1 MESGNV
7 LLSRPFP
14 SALYPPQAARGRKPK
29 QVQCTHSPG
38 DEPRKFGT
46 ISAPKRNQPHFC
58 GADFFLESGN
68 VLLSR
73 PVSRQVPSAL
83 KGLTSVFGM
92 GTGGSLSPLSPE
104 FCQGLVQSV
113 VLLASAVSISN
124 HSLRLGNPPHIRA
137 SFFYC
142 AYPENRTSRL
152 FFILQRPVSN
162 FPFGLN
168 SILDQVL
175 DRLVSSSSIRYR
187 TSTDDLS
194 PGSPPGVL
202 LLSNGTLLL
211 EVGFTLR
218 CLQRLSR
225 PHFASLLCRWHDN
238 SCTSDASTP
247 VLSY

>member
-1 MESGNV
+1 MTYILPCYTPGEIRCISG
-7 LLSRPFP
+7 
-14 SALYPPQAARGRKPK
+14 
-29 QVQCTHSPG
+29 
-38 DEPRKFGT
+38 
-46 ISAPKRNQPHFC
+46 PKRNQPHIC

-73 PVSRQVPSAL
+73 AVSSQVPSAL

-152 FFILQRPVSN
+152 SSSCKDQ
-162 FPFGLN
+162 FPIFP
-168 SILDQVL
+168 
-175 DRLVSSSSIRYR
+175 LVSTQFFRSSPRPISIIK
-187 TSTDDLS
+187 LH
-194 PGSPPGVL
+194 
-202 LLSNGTLLL
+202 TL
-211 EVGFTLR
+211 
-218 CLQRLSR
+218 
-225 PHFASLLCRWHDN
+225 PHFHR
-238 SCTSDASTP
+238 
-247 VLSY
+247 

>member
-1 MESGNV
+1 MGDFSPGNSH
-7 LLSRPFP
+7 SRALWRSLRFP
-14 SALYPPQAARGRKPK
+14 TLRRAASATGGARLRSHRAARGRKPR
-29 QVQCTHSPG
+29 QVQCMHPPG
-38 DEPRKFGT
+38 DGPGE
-46 ISAPKRNQPHFC
+46 SAPRGQRNKPSHS
-58 GADFFLESGN
+58 AELISLESGN

-73 PVSRQVPSAL
+73 LVSKQVPSAL

-152 FFILQRPVSN
+152 FFILLRPVSN

-168 SILDQVL
+168 SIL
-175 DRLVSSSSIRYR
+175 
-187 TSTDDLS
+187 
-194 PGSPPGVL
+194 
-202 LLSNGTLLL
+202 
-211 EVGFTLR
+211 
-218 CLQRLSR
+218 
-225 PHFASLLCRWHDN
+225 
-238 SCTSDASTP
+238 
-247 VLSY
+247 

>member
-1 MESGNV
+1 MD
-7 LLSRPFP
+7 PF
-14 SALYPPQAARGRKPK
+14 RH
-29 QVQCTHSPG
+29 CH
-38 DEPRKFGT
+38 
-46 ISAPKRNQPHFC
+46 RN
-58 GADFFLESGN
+58 S
-68 VLLSR
+68 V
-73 PVSRQVPSAL
+73 
-83 KGLTSVFGM
+83 KGLCSPSFSWPPLCPFQTTASDLGTLRTFALSSSIARTLKTAHPDFLHPAKTSFQF
-92 GTGGSLSPLSPE
+92 SLWS
-104 FCQGLVQSV
+104 Q
-113 VLLASAVSISN
+113 
-124 HSLRLGNPPHIRA
+124 
-137 SFFYC
+137 
-142 AYPENRTSRL
+142 
-152 FFILQRPVSN
+152 
-162 FPFGLN
+162 LN
-168 SILDQVL
+168 SLDQVL

>member
-7 LLSRPFP
+7 LLS
-14 SALYPPQAARGRKPK
+14 
-29 QVQCTHSPG
+29 QV
-38 DEPRKFGT
+38 
-46 ISAPKRNQPHFC
+46 
-58 GADFFLESGN
+58 
-68 VLLSR
+68 
-73 PVSRQVPSAL
+73 VSNQVPSAL

-104 FCQGLVQSV
+104 NCEGFVQSLV
-113 VLLASAVSISN
+113 FLVSAP
-124 HSLRLGNPPHIRA
+124 SLYNRSFHLGDSPHISR
-137 SFFYC
+137 FIFYC

-152 FFILQRPVSN
+152 LYISYKPVSN

-168 SILDQVL
+168 SILLDQVL
-175 DRLVSSSSIRYR
+175 DRLVSSSSKRYR
-187 TSTDDLS
+187 SFTDDLS
-194 PGSPPGVL
+194 PGSLPGVL
-202 LLSNGTLLL
+202 LLSNGTLIL

-218 CLQRLSR
+218 CLQRLSH